1 MMASLFSHSPSLSF
15 ASTLSPPL
23 TLTPTLT
30 PTSTHLLQAIMGMV
44 SPDHEQMHF
53 SPPVQLRSDTER
65 SLISHLQNSG
75 RMRDVTLPILIRL
88 GAKAF
93 CWVHPNE
100 DINGDESGGV
110 LTAYGAF
117 LYTFSDG
124 SDPVFFHLVNPEA
137 VHNAAEA
144 VQAKMKSEERKV
156 KLQRANTLQRGMT
169 EFEGSVKKEAD
180 KVYTTLAS
188 GTKYLSARAMI
199 GGTRP
204 SPRVAP
210 AGGLLQAGEPKQDG
224 GGCCVLM

>member
-1 MMASLFSHSPSLSF
+1 
-15 ASTLSPPL
+15 
-23 TLTPTLT
+23 
-30 PTSTHLLQAIMGMV
+30 MGMV

-144 VQAKMKSEERKV
+144 VQASRTQLLTSEGTAAAMV
-156 KLQRANTLQRGMT
+156 T
-169 EFEGSVKKEAD
+169 S
-180 KVYTTLAS
+180 AS
-188 GTKYLSARAMI
+188 AVTQTPPPLP
-199 GGTRP
+199 P
-204 SPRVAP
+204 SPLP
-210 AGGLLQAGEPKQDG
+210 A
-224 GGCCVLM
+224 